1 MEVIALPALGDNY
14 IYMICGDEPGRA
26 AVVDPGDAR
35 PVIAWLRKSGRRLE
49 AILVTHHHADH
60 TGGIPRLL
68 ELFPGID
75 VSAGAGD
82 RGRVPGQTR
91 FLSEGETVCGGA
103 ARVLDV
109 PGHTRSHVAYFFDD
123 GRGGGD
129 LFSGDTVFGGT
140 IGNLFEGTPDDMFAS
155 VGKIRALPDGTRIW
169 CAHEYTLAFVRE
181 AARVDPENARLQER
195 LERLES
201 SAGTPTVPLA
211 LEEER
216 ATNPFFRWDAPALA
230 ARFGTVPGIAT
241 FRHLCAVT

>member
-1 MEVIALPALGDNY
+1 MIALPALGDNY
-14 IYMICGDEPGRA
+14 IYMIRGDGPGGA
-26 AVVDPGDAR
+26 AAVDPGDAR

-109 PGHTRSHVAYFFDD
+109 PGHTRSHIAYFFDD

-169 CAHEYTLAFVRE
+169 CAHEYTLEFVRE
-181 AARVDPENARLQER
+181 AARVDPENTRLHQR

-201 SAGTPTVPLA
+201 AAGTPTVPLA

-216 ATNPFFRWDAPALA
+216 ATNPFFRWDAPALT
-230 ARFGTVPGIAT
+230 ARFGTVPGIET
-241 FRHLCAVT
+241 FRRLCAVT